1 MLAILTRFI
10 NQKSNKISSA
20 AMIVAFFGLI
30 SRLFGLWRDRLLA
43 GKFGAGQELDIY
55 YAAFRIPDLV
65 YNLLIIGAVSS
76 VFIPVFHEYLTKNRE
91 DAWKFA
97 GNTLNIL
104 FITLIAL
111 SAILIFLAPIL
122 VYLVA
127 PGFDA
132 AARNLTVNIS
142 RILLLSPLLMGIS
155 AMAAALL
162 QAFSRFLITS
172 LAPIFYNIGII
183 SGIIFLVPRFGIW
196 GLAYGVILGALFHF
210 LIQVPALFG
219 IGFKFSFGFNFKE
232 VGIIKIIKLWFP
244 RTLGLFAFQINDVI
258 MTAIASLLSSG
269 SITIYNFADN
279 LRWVP
284 IGIVG
289 VAFSTVSFPAM
300 SLAYAQGKKDL
311 FLKRISLAT
320 RQAIFIIL
328 PISAMLF
335 VFRKEIVMIV
345 LGTGQFSAQ
354 DARLT
359 AAILGV
365 FTFGIFASS
374 LRLLFT
380 RAFFAFHNTKT
391 PVFINIFS
399 AAINIILAIVFVWFF
414 KKYTYIPAI
423 LGLPLSISIASI
435 VNFAW
440 HWVDLKKHAG
450 DFGISEIKKS
460 AAKILIASAMA
471 VAAAYVG
478 LYLFSRFFET
488 TDFFGLLF
496 RIFFAGLLA
505 GATYLITAILL
516 HSEELL
522 MFNFFGKP
530 EPIPGESLDDQY

>member
-43 GKFGAGQELDIY
+43 GQFGAGQELDIY

-284 IGIVG
+284 
-289 VAFSTVSFPAM
+289 
-300 SLAYAQGKKDL
+300 
-311 FLKRISLAT
+311 
-320 RQAIFIIL
+320 
-328 PISAMLF
+328 
-335 VFRKEIVMIV
+335 
-345 LGTGQFSAQ
+345 
-354 DARLT
+354 
-359 AAILGV
+359 
-365 FTFGIFASS
+365 
-374 LRLLFT
+374 
-380 RAFFAFHNTKT
+380 
-391 PVFINIFS
+391 
-399 AAINIILAIVFVWFF
+399 
-414 KKYTYIPAI
+414 
-423 LGLPLSISIASI
+423 
-435 VNFAW
+435 
-440 HWVDLKKHAG
+440 
-450 DFGISEIKKS
+450 
-460 AAKILIASAMA
+460 
-471 VAAAYVG
+471 
-478 LYLFSRFFET
+478 
-488 TDFFGLLF
+488 
-496 RIFFAGLLA
+496 
-505 GATYLITAILL
+505 
-516 HSEELL
+516 
-522 MFNFFGKP
+522 
-530 EPIPGESLDDQY
+530 